1 MKKINMRSGNF
12 SHVSSS
18 TLYKKSESIEWDFNS
33 KDNHSSFYIDGDV
46 LKGIH
51 EAGDGKRKF
60 LWGLESRHFNQGFAG
75 IVRDNLGLVLNTF
88 EAIFTYDDN
97 LIKLSPKFKWAPAMG
112 TWIDEPLDHD
122 KTKLVSM
129 VTSGKTHTEQQKF
142 RVNFANNHQDKIDL
156 FGGINPDRRI
166 ERKDVALNDYMF
178 SIAIENDTSDTY
190 FTEKILDCFATATIP
205 VYKGTKNVC
214 RYFNPDGIIFID
226 GDILPDLSYDLYQS
240 KREAVLENL
249 QKVKEFN
256 TIEDW
261 IYLNYAGILK

>member
-1 MKKINMRSGNF
+1 MRSGNF

-97 LIKLSPKFKWAPAMG
+97 LIKLSPKFKE
-112 TWIDEPLDHD
+112 DFSREL
-122 KTKLVSM
+122 S
-129 VTSGKTHTEQQKF
+129 S
-142 RVNFANNHQDKIDL
+142 NF
-156 FGGINPDRRI
+156 
-166 ERKDVALNDYMF
+166 
-178 SIAIENDTSDTY
+178 S
-190 FTEKILDCFATATIP
+190 
-205 VYKGTKNVC
+205 GTKATKDNSQAN
-214 RYFNPDGIIFID
+214 R
-226 GDILPDLSYDLYQS
+226 SYSQ
-240 KREAVLENL
+240 V
-249 QKVKEFN
+249 F
-256 TIEDW
+256 
-261 IYLNYAGILK
+261 

>member
-1 MKKINMRSGNF
+1 M
-12 SHVSSS
+12 
-18 TLYKKSESIEWDFNS
+18 
-33 KDNHSSFYIDGDV
+33 
-46 LKGIH
+46 
-51 EAGDGKRKF
+51 
-60 LWGLESRHFNQGFAG
+60 
-75 IVRDNLGLVLNTF
+75 
-88 EAIFTYDDN
+88 
-97 LIKLSPKFKWAPAMG
+97 
-112 TWIDEPLDHD
+112 
-122 KTKLVSM
+122 
-129 VTSGKTHTEQQKF
+129 
-142 RVNFANNHQDKIDL
+142 KIDL

-214 RYFNPDGIIFID
+214 RYFNPDGIIFLD

-261 IYLNYAGILK
+261 IYLNYAGILE